1 MGYNAWGHR
10 RVRHNLVTKQLK
22 QHFTVDIVILILLM
36 KNLRFREDEKLG
48 QIYTVSKWQRWN
60 LAGLSG
66 SKA

>member
-1 MGYNAWGHR
+1 MDYNAWGHK

-22 QHFTVDIVILILLM
+22 QHFTVDIVILILLR
-36 KNLRFREDEKLG
+36 KDLKFQEDEKLG

-60 LAGLSG
+60 LARLSG